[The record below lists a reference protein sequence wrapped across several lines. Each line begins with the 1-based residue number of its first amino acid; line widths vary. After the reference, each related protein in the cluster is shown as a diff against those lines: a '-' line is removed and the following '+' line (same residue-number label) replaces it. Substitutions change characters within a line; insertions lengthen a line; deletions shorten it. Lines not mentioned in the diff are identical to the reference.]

1 MARFNLKKGDR
12 FKLDKREGL
21 NNLQVHLTWDDTPD
35 DPMDL
40 DSSTFL
46 LGDDGVITRDED
58 FVFYN
63 SENRQEPYDR
73 VKFGAKKNWLKE
85 IRPMSA
91 DGSVLGSIDKLDG
104 SDDEGELIDVCLD
117 KLDATIREIM
127 FVATVFTKDKTFGDV
142 KHATI
147 TLINADN
154 GEELCA
160 YELNEKFAN
169 EDAAEIARLFLNDD
183 GEWEFEAVGVGHEGG
198 LQTLID
204 LFA

>member
-12 FKLDKREGL
+12 FKLNKSEGL
-21 NNLQVHLTWDDTPD
+21 NNLQVHLMWKDNPNFDL
-35 DPMDL
+35 DL

-46 LGDDGVITRDED
+46 LGEEGVITRDED

-63 SENRQEPYDR
+63 SENRQKPYDR
-73 VKFGAKKNWLKE
+73 ANFGAKRKWVAE
-85 IRPMSA
+85 TRPMSA
-91 DGSVLGSIDKLDG
+91 DGSVLGFIDKLS
-104 SDDEGELIDVCLD
+104 SDDDGELIDVCLD
-117 KLDATIREIM
+117 KVDSSIQEIM
-127 FVATVFTKDKTFGDV
+127 FVATVHNAGKTFGDV
-142 KHATI
+142 ENATI

-169 EDAAEIARLFLNDD
+169 EDAAEIARLFINDD